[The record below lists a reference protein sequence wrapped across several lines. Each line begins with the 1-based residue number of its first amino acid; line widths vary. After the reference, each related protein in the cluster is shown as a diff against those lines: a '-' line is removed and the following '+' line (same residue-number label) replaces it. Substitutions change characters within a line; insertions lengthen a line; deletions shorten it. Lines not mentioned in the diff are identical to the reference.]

1 MRRRTAKECAWNVN
15 EVEESERT
23 ILPLIFSSL
32 STPPAFPSSYL
43 IRERSVSSQIQDRIE
58 QEKEREREL
67 NARIGR
73 RGKKTKRCENQDI
86 KERSKRWKKKRRKK
100 ERREESE
107 NGGKGANEGEALKKK
122 QVRGTK

>member
-1 MRRRTAKECAWNVN
+1 MRRRTVKECAWNVN

-58 QEKEREREL
+58 QEKERERE
-67 NARIGR
+67 RI
-73 RGKKTKRCENQDI
+73 KCKNWPK
-86 KERSKRWKKKRRKK
+86 RKK
-100 ERREESE
+100 NKTLRKPRY
-107 NGGKGANEGEALKKK
+107 
-122 QVRGTK
+122 